1 MAVFATVLFS
11 SCVQKKNFNDISV
24 GENELSFVMQG
35 VSTRSGE
42 EMPMAVKG
50 GTIPISE
57 GIILE
62 EALEELNPGPAT
74 KGQPVYTATLADV
87 YPSMGVYAA
96 GLFGDAVFKR

>member
-1 MAVFATVLFS
+1 MAVIEKMLFS

-24 GENELSFVMQG
+24 GENELSFVILG

-50 GTIPISE
+50 VTIPISE

-62 EALEELNPGPAT
+62 EAIEELNPGSTT
-74 KGQPVYTATLADV
+74 KGQPVYTAT
-87 YPSMGVYAA
+87 
-96 GLFGDAVFKR
+96 